1 MLMSCVNDCIFR
13 FCMHF
18 DTHLC
23 TYIHSYMQFYVRST
37 LHGPDHLLYRS
48 FNDYININS
57 SVPEGK
63 LMGVELIGVYKS
75 GSINWG

>member
-1 MLMSCVNDCIFR
+1 MYSLHIISIKVVIGKNECIMYKFS
-13 FCMHF
+13 
-18 DTHLC
+18 
-23 TYIHSYMQFYVRST
+23 IHTFMTFESIF
-37 LHGPDHLLYRS
+37 L
-48 FNDYININS
+48 INAKFPNATS